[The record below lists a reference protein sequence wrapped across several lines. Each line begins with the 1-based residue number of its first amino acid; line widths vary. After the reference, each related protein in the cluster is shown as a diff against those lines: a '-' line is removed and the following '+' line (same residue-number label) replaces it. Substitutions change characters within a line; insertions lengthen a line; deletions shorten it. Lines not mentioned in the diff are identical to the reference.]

1 MNASEAIVLMLGNGA
16 GKSTLVKV
24 LYLPLYSPGLDPIEM
39 AFSKV
44 KAHFERSVPGALIRC
59 SMH

>member
-1 MNASEAIVLMLGNGA
+1 MNASEAIVLMLANGA

-24 LYLPLYSPGLDPIEM
+24 LYLPPYSPGLDPIEM
-39 AFSKV
+39 ALSKV
-44 KAHFERSVPGALIRC
+44 KAHFKGSVPGALIRC